1 MCIETH
7 TRHRRCTHTRF
18 LRWDYCSILIPTDRL
33 PTTGRLCRRYKL
45 RFQDAKKSEE
55 CVECARERV
64 VASHTP
70 MNTPTTATFPAMHSP
85 MFREN
90 PLGWLNTPVSD
101 PVPVAMSY
109 GALPTTSA
117 HANSS
122 TWGALSALGSGSEVA
137 RVPKEKEAT
146 ITTLPPTLLPP
157 APAHPSVYGQGCYA
171 PIASEEV
178 QTERMTLAE
187 LLGTPP
193 SSSFAESVSAAK
205 AFVPARVKMRG
216 GGEDD
221 KRKYSAFPAPM
232 RGNER
237 QSGWKAPESWGV
249 GGSQEGRGGEE
260 KENEAGGEVE
270 GKRKRWYKELFK
282 YREGY
287 SGGAF

>member
-1 MCIETH
+1 
-7 TRHRRCTHTRF
+7 
-18 LRWDYCSILIPTDRL
+18 
-33 PTTGRLCRRYKL
+33 
-45 RFQDAKKSEE
+45 
-55 CVECARERV
+55 
-64 VASHTP
+64 
-70 MNTPTTATFPAMHSP
+70 MNTPTTATFPAMRSP
-85 MFREN
+85 TFREN
-90 PLGWLNTPVSD
+90 LLGWSNAPVSN
-101 PVPVAMSY
+101 PVPLAMSY

-122 TWGALSALGSGSEVA
+122 TWGALSALGSGGEVA

-146 ITTLPPTLLPP
+146 TTTLPPRILP
-157 APAHPSVYGQGCYA
+157 AQPSVYGQGSYA

-178 QTERMTLAE
+178 QTERMTLAK
-187 LLGTPP
+187 LLRTPP
-193 SSSFAESVSAAK
+193 PSSFAESVSAAR
-205 AFVPARVKMRG
+205 AFVPARVKICG

-260 KENEAGGEVE
+260 KEDEAGGEVE
-270 GKRKRWYKELFK
+270 GKKKRWYKELFK